1 MTAPNSTTLPIVSP
15 VLVIWE
21 VKQPGKKNARVTVT
35 PNGVADCDC
44 ANWVLYGECDHV
56 PAVQAERE
64 RRGLTRK
71 H

>member
-1 MTAPNSTTLPIVSP
+1 MTTQHTTTPPAVRP
-15 VLVIWE
+15 VLVVWE
-21 VKQPGKKNARVTVT
+21 VRHPGKKIARVTVT
-35 PNGVADCDC
+35 PTGAADCDC
-44 ANWVLYGECDHV
+44 TNWTLYGECDHV

>member
-1 MTAPNSTTLPIVSP
+1 MTAPNTTTLPTVRP

-21 VKQPGKKNARVTVT
+21 IKQPGRKTARVSVAPT
-35 PNGVADCDC
+35 GAADCDC
-44 ANWVLYGECDHV
+44 TNWTLYGECDHV